1 MIPKQII
8 ARSMMFACVLL
19 SACGHSGEENPQPG
33 KPEPEK
39 PVEEENYLTVTT
51 RNGAPVESYE
61 QSFAAFAQTLVV
73 RSNVK
78 WEVSA
83 GNAAAW
89 LHVEATSAATAEVAI
104 EVNTGR
110 EVRSG
115 TIVFTT
121 TDPKVRVEIPVRQNF
136 GETIGRAPIRDLML
150 IYDGYDDGRAF
161 DDKRFAKYA
170 ASDDDAPQWLFDG
183 YLFLTAHR
191 GGKSFSGGLNR
202 PASNKQDWEAIVDFY
217 LEDTH
222 SIPALDRAVGA
233 LRDQIGGTFH
243 RRKVVIFMPEPQEGQ
258 TDWGEIDGKA
268 MDFSNYP
275 DRIAAC
281 KWYIDR
287 VRERFARGNYEH
299 IELAGFYWLR
309 EIVTRPVDTQYS
321 YHLTRS
327 DIMLPH
333 IADYL
338 HKLDYTFNWIPYY
351 GSRGYD
357 VWQQFGFDQVY
368 LQPNYYW
375 KPQNDMDEV
384 CRQIDSL
391 GIGMEIEFEP
401 TLLNAREGSGT
412 FRKRLRDY
420 IDYAKRRNI
429 YGKRPFAY
437 YHGTNG
443 FYDLHASDDEADR
456 ELFDE
461 LCQFIINNPLRAQRP
476 TTDRK

>member
-19 SACGHSGEENPQPG
+19 SACGHSGEENPQPR

-281 KWYIDR
+281 KWYVDM
-287 VRERFARGNYEH
+287 VVEKFAQHDFRN
-299 IELAGFYWLR
+299 IQLAGIYWFP
-309 EIVTRPVDTQYS
+309 EHGGFISTYMKQVAEYIHS
-321 YHLTRS
+321 
-327 DIMLPH
+327 
-333 IADYL
+333 
-338 HKLDYTFNWIPYY
+338 KNLDYRWIPYY
-351 GSRGYD
+351 GAFGHADWKKY
-357 VWQQFGFDQVY
+357 GFDY
-368 LQPNYYW
+368 AYYQPNYCFSTTIPRQRLYDACAEALSADMGLEVEFDSNYAFERNVAYIDVYEELGILEKSNLAYYGGTSFEYW
-375 KPQNDMDEV
+375 KNGITEERAFYERLAKIIAE
-384 CRQIDSL
+384 RQKKFTTNKKTPD
-391 GIGMEIEFEP
+391 
-401 TLLNAREGSGT
+401 TL
-412 FRKRLRDY
+412 
-420 IDYAKRRNI
+420 
-429 YGKRPFAY
+429 
-437 YHGTNG
+437 
-443 FYDLHASDDEADR
+443 
-456 ELFDE
+456 
-461 LCQFIINNPLRAQRP
+461 
-476 TTDRK
+476 

>member
-1 MIPKQII
+1 M
-8 ARSMMFACVLL
+8 
-19 SACGHSGEENPQPG
+19 
-33 KPEPEK
+33 
-39 PVEEENYLTVTT
+39 
-51 RNGAPVESYE
+51 
-61 QSFAAFAQTLVV
+61 
-73 RSNVK
+73 
-78 WEVSA
+78 
-83 GNAAAW
+83 
-89 LHVEATSAATAEVAI
+89 
-104 EVNTGR
+104 NTGR

-281 KWYIDR
+281 KWYVDM
-287 VRERFARGNYEH
+287 VVEKFAQHDFRN
-299 IELAGFYWLR
+299 IQLAGIYWFP
-309 EIVTRPVDTQYS
+309 EHGGFISTYMKQVAEYIHS
-321 YHLTRS
+321 
-327 DIMLPH
+327 
-333 IADYL
+333 
-338 HKLDYTFNWIPYY
+338 KNLDYRWIPYY
-351 GSRGYD
+351 GA
-357 VWQQFGFDQVY
+357 FGHAD
-368 LQPNYYW
+368 W
-375 KPQNDMDEV
+375 KNTV
-384 CRQIDSL
+384 STT
-391 GIGMEIEFEP
+391 P
-401 TLLNAREGSGT
+401 TTSPTTASAPRFPGSGST
-412 FRKRLRDY
+412 TPAPKRCRPTWGWRWSSTR
-420 IDYAKRRNI
+420 ITHSSATWPTSTSTKSSEFSKNRIWPTTAAPRSNTGRTASPKNGPFTSAWRRSSPS
-429 YGKRPFAY
+429 GKR
-437 YHGTNG
+437 N
-443 FYDLHASDDEADR
+443 L
-456 ELFDE
+456 
-461 LCQFIINNPLRAQRP
+461 QRIKN
-476 TTDRK
+476 T

>member
-281 KWYIDR
+281 KWYVDM
-287 VRERFARGNYEH
+287 VVEKFAQH
-299 IELAGFYWLR
+299 DF
-309 EIVTRPVDTQYS
+309 
-321 YHLTRS
+321 
-327 DIMLPH
+327 
-333 IADYL
+333 
-338 HKLDYTFNWIPYY
+338 
-351 GSRGYD
+351 
-357 VWQQFGFDQVY
+357 
-368 LQPNYYW
+368 
-375 KPQNDMDEV
+375 
-384 CRQIDSL
+384 
-391 GIGMEIEFEP
+391 
-401 TLLNAREGSGT
+401 
-412 FRKRLRDY
+412 
-420 IDYAKRRNI
+420 RNI
-429 YGKRPFAY
+429 QLA
-437 YHGTNG
+437 
-443 FYDLHASDDEADR
+443 ASTGSPSTEDSS
-456 ELFDE
+456 
-461 LCQFIINNPLRAQRP
+461 RP
-476 TTDRK
+476 T